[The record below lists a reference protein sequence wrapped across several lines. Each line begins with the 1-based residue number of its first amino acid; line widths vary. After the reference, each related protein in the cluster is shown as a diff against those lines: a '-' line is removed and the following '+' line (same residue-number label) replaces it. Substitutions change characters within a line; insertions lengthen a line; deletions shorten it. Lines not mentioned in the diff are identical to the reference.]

1 MGSTRTVS
9 VQIPVERQKAAQ
21 AAGHVE
27 LVELP
32 GRLATPAAAVRVGK
46 TSAADKTLINARA
59 LTSLTKISPRQ
70 VLVNYGKSEARWAT
84 AYQRRRSGGADF
96 MQLLSYARQII
107 AVTDD
112 GDVVICLMGHAG
124 HGPCVP
130 LWVPQPDVVLTL
142 QPNDLVMRFEDMT
155 IDQ

>member
-1 MGSTRTVS
+1 M
-9 VQIPVERQKAAQ
+9 VQIPIERQKAAQ

-27 LVELP
+27 LDELP
-32 GRLATPAAAVRVGK
+32 GRLATPSAAVRVGK
-46 TSAADKTLINARA
+46 TASADKVLLNAQA
-59 LTSLTKISPRQ
+59 LTSLAKISPRQ

-84 AYQRRRSGGADF
+84 AYQRRRSGAADF
-96 MQLLSYARQII
+96 MQLLSYARQMI

-112 GDVVICLMGHAG
+112 RQVMICLMGHAG

-130 LWVPQPDVVLTL
+130 LWVPQPEVVLTL
-142 QPNDLVMRFEDMT
+142 QPNDLVLRFEDMM